1 MRELVRLAEV
11 REAQAKQELVH
22 LLQSRSNMF
31 EAQNAAGEGQPDYA
45 TYDREIDDARR
56 RMASAKEKF
65 NKLRTVC
72 ISAQQVGGAAVPAC
86 NATAGSSL
94 EGSLSIRSVC
104 IWSESALQALNHDH
118 SPDVPAGPPP
128 ALCTGELLLRG
139 LGKVFNSLSYCG
151 AATLLLCRCS
161 MKRTARPPTKSNSC
175 LTLQGLR
182 LLCMLSP
189 SAQHSCQVQPLLV
202 SLSTNACT
210 CCAQPSQAGL
220 CLPLQDLRLVG
231 MLLRGAL

>member
-72 ISAQQVGGAAVPAC
+72 ISAQQVGVAAVPAC
-86 NATAGSSL
+86 RAAAGGL
-94 EGSLSIRSVC
+94 LKRVALPVLPLRD
-104 IWSESALQALNHDH
+104 ALQAPT
-118 SPDVPAGPPP
+118 S
-128 ALCTGELLLRG
+128 CT
-139 LGKVFNSLSYCG
+139 V
-151 AATLLLCRCS
+151 
-161 MKRTARPPTKSNSC
+161 TKMC
-175 LTLQGLR
+175 TQGLR
-182 LLCMLSP
+182 LLC
-189 SAQHSCQVQPLLV
+189 LLEG
-202 SLSTNACT
+202 
-210 CCAQPSQAGL
+210 CC
-220 CLPLQDLRLVG
+220 
-231 MLLRGAL
+231 